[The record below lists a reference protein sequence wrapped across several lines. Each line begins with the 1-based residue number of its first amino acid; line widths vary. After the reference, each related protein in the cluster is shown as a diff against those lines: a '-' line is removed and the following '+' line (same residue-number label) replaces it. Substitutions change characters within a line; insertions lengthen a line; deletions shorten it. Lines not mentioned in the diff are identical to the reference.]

1 MTIKAILSGPSGSAS
16 IDYRQLGVLAGM
28 FVIALFIWDWR
39 IFFPVKVFVV
49 LLHEICHGLAA
60 WLTGGSVVKITVS
73 PDLGGVCTTR
83 GGWDLL
89 VIPAGYLG
97 SMALGGAILLAAART
112 RADRILTAAIGGA
125 ILLITLLFVRS
136 WFGFIFG
143 ILFGAALAAMAR
155 FAPEWACDLLLKFLG
170 LTSMLYAVI
179 DIKEDLVSRT
189 VPSSDAWAMSQR
201 LFLPPVFWGVFWLL
215 LAAGSA
221 AFVVW
226 LSVRKPPAETIPK

>member
-1 MTIKAILSGPSGSAS
+1 MTKPLMPSVRFGSRS
-16 IDYRQLGVLAGM
+16 VDFRQLGLLTGM
-28 FVIALFIWDWR
+28 FVIAAIVWDWW
-39 IFFPVKVFVV
+39 ILFPVKAFVV
-49 LLHEICHGLAA
+49 LLHEMCHGLAA
-60 WLTGGSVVKITVS
+60 VLTGGSIARIVVT
-73 PDLGGVCTTR
+73 PDLGGVCTTQ

-97 SMALGGAILLAAART
+97 SMALGGTILLAAART

-125 ILLITLLFVRS
+125 ILLVTLLFVRS
-136 WFGFIFG
+136 GFGFVFG
-143 ILFGAALAAMAR
+143 ILCGAALAAMAR

-221 AFVVW
+221 AVAVW
-226 LSVRKPPAETIPK
+226 LAVRKPLPDTIPE

>member
-1 MTIKAILSGPSGSAS
+1 MTQTPIAFSSPGPPAI
-16 IDYRQLGVLAGM
+16 DFRQLGLLAGM
-28 FVIALFIWDWR
+28 FVTAAVIWDWW
-39 IFFPVKVFVV
+39 ILFPVKAFVV
-49 LLHEICHGLAA
+49 LLHELCHGLAA
-60 WLTGGSVVKITVS
+60 LLTGGSIVQIVVT

-97 SMALGGAILLAAART
+97 SMVLGGLILLAASRT
-112 RADRILTAAIGGA
+112 RADRVLTGLVGGA
-125 ILLITLLFVRS
+125 IALVTLLFVRS
-136 WFGFIFG
+136 WFGFGFG
-143 ILFGAALAAMAR
+143 ILCGAALVATAR

-179 DIKEDLVSRT
+179 DIKEDLVTRT

-215 LAAGSA
+215 LAAGST

-226 LSVRKPPAETIPK
+226 LSVRKPSPKTVSD